1 MRPVPISVLL
11 VVIAL
16 LSFGTFV
23 ACGSAEQSD
32 SSEKREDRTSSQDRE
47 SRAPRNA
54 SETDPG
60 TSSAI
65 DLSGGPTDLIPAD
78 TEFAIVF
85 DVSDMLGE
93 KAPGFTSADFED
105 WSTELLDG
113 EVDLEDIDTLVVV
126 GDSLLLLQGDFNSD
140 EIRDNLEDAGYEAE
154 EYRNFE
160 TWGERAAL
168 IEDEDIV
175 VLAFVSEA
183 LRDLLRS
190 LDMGRDLLAFETGSD
205 ISLLLED
212 AGSASFTVVV
222 IGDCDSDVVMGCTAA
237 GGSQYFQDPE
247 DDATRI
253 RLFVILEDEESA
265 EDALE
270 ILEEDIEDLPSYLEL
285 RDASTD
291 GNTVV
296 IEYDVEGTPPG
307 DFFDMVSDGPVP
319 GGVRPVASSNEATAA
334 PIAAP
339 TEAPSR
345 EITNFG
351 EDFSDAERINPGDV
365 VDLRLGRYENHFFE
379 FNAQRGRT
387 YIIETDADFDSYL
400 ELYDE
405 SGDYLIGDDDGG
417 SGSSAMIQWTAESSG
432 NYAVMVSGYS
442 SDDSGNYILLLTTLD
457 PDDHAGSFDD
467 ATRVSANDVA
477 EGSIVAGD
485 EDFFVI
491 DTRRDGIYIFE
502 THGLDTIIEL
512 FDEDG
517 YTLAYDDDGG
527 SNGGSRLSW
536 TVSSPENLY
545 LVVSGYDSYSTGSY
559 ELSVT
564 QLEPD
569 DHGNSTRSATRLDS
583 NDMQDGSI
591 LPNEEDFFVFDGRRG
606 RSYTVEADAQF
617 DFVVEIL
624 DDSGYVMNSL
634 VSAAGQP
641 VEWQFAA
648 PTSASYYIVVRGYIS
663 DYVGTYELSISESR

>member
-1 MRPVPISVLL
+1 MRPVPIYVLL

-105 WSTELLDG
+105 WSTDLLDG

-126 GDSLLLLQGDFNSD
+126 GDSLLLLQGDFNFV
-140 EIRDNLEDAGYEAE
+140 EIRANLEHAGYEAE

-190 LDMGRDLLAFETGSD
+190 LDMGRDLLAFDAGSD

-212 AGSASFTVVV
+212 AGPASFTVVV

-253 RLFVILEDEESA
+253 RVFVILEDEESA

-270 ILEEDIEDLPSYLEL
+270 ILEDDIEDLPSYLEL

-296 IEYDVEGTPPG
+296 IEYDVEG
-307 DFFDMVSDGPVP
+307 
-319 GGVRPVASSNEATAA
+319 
-334 PIAAP
+334 
-339 TEAPSR
+339 
-345 EITNFG
+345 
-351 EDFSDAERINPGDV
+351 
-365 VDLRLGRYENHFFE
+365 
-379 FNAQRGRT
+379 
-387 YIIETDADFDSYL
+387 
-400 ELYDE
+400 
-405 SGDYLIGDDDGG
+405 
-417 SGSSAMIQWTAESSG
+417 
-432 NYAVMVSGYS
+432 
-442 SDDSGNYILLLTTLD
+442 
-457 PDDHAGSFDD
+457 
-467 ATRVSANDVA
+467 
-477 EGSIVAGD
+477 
-485 EDFFVI
+485 
-491 DTRRDGIYIFE
+491 
-502 THGLDTIIEL
+502 
-512 FDEDG
+512 
-517 YTLAYDDDGG
+517 
-527 SNGGSRLSW
+527 
-536 TVSSPENLY
+536 SSPRRLFR
-545 LVVSGYDSYSTGSY
+545 
-559 ELSVT
+559 
-564 QLEPD
+564 
-569 DHGNSTRSATRLDS
+569 HG
-583 NDMQDGSI
+583 
-591 LPNEEDFFVFDGRRG
+591 E
-606 RSYTVEADAQF
+606 
-617 DFVVEIL
+617 
-624 DDSGYVMNSL
+624 
-634 VSAAGQP
+634 
-641 VEWQFAA
+641 
-648 PTSASYYIVVRGYIS
+648 
-663 DYVGTYELSISESR
+663 